1 MAKPEPNL
9 SPTIENRRARH
20 EYHIGETLEVGLAL
34 QGSEVKAVRA
44 GRVSL
49 AEGYVA
55 VKAEP
60 LSLTLLNVDIGEYAP
75 SANLG
80 HRPKRSR
87 ALLAKRSE
95 MKRLAKAV
103 EGKGTTIVPLKLYFK
118 NGWAK
123 LLIGVATGK
132 QAHDK
137 RQSIAARDAERD
149 VQRAMS
155 RKVMH

>member
-1 MAKPEPNL
+1 MAKKDAANL

-20 EYHIGETLEVGLAL
+20 DYFIGETLEVGIAL

-44 GRVSL
+44 GQVSL
-49 AEGYVA
+49 AEGYVS
-55 VKAEP
+55 VKGDP

-87 ALLAKRSE
+87 ALLAKRGE
-95 MKRLAKAV
+95 IRRLAKAIDQK
-103 EGKGTTIVPLKLYFK
+103 GKTIVPLKLYFK
-118 NGWAK
+118 QGWAK
-123 LLIGVATGK
+123 LLIGVAEGK

-137 RQSIAARDAERD
+137 RQAIGKRDAQRD
-149 VQRAMS
+149 IDRALS
-155 RKVMH
+155 RRR